1 MLKRAKSL
9 LDYASQVRLFGLL
22 LLLLLVALL
31 LGITYLF
38 SQTKLRLEQGQ
49 EEKLELVAKLAF
61 KEISSDPEWREGSL
75 SQEVVSRL
83 LALKNEV
90 RAHRLIL
97 WDRRGGELVL
107 GPSESLRPPSSSIE
121 AAWAG
126 RTTLSNFYRDKAGG
140 YYQALLLPLKG
151 ERGEMAGLLV
161 VEGRADFLGWLS
173 QLRWALVLGYG
184 CSLLLALLL
193 SFLFIRSILRP
204 YARLSSAAL
213 DFTKLSP
220 ALSRVEGEDPPPQEG
235 GDMEFVAQTFQK
247 MIDALK
253 EQQAELSRLYA
264 AEQKRARDLQ
274 AYQEY
279 ILGSISSG
287 VISLRP
293 DLTIVVF
300 NRTAQQIFGLE
311 ESEVLGRSCREVFGE
326 EGEITRL
333 AEEAIGL
340 KRIHSRLEL
349 SIKRRDEGPIWIGLS
364 SSLLRD
370 GEGNIVGL
378 TFLLTDLTEI
388 LMLREQVM
396 LKESLAT
403 LGQMSAGIAH
413 EFRNSLG
420 AILGFAKLLQK
431 KLPLEDPRS
440 AHVQDI
446 IAECGNLEAVLKDFL
461 AFAKPEKLQLSQ
473 VDLNAL
479 IMDSLEAYRQRL
491 EGAGVKIRLSLPP
504 EGLFVQADLAA
515 LKRALVNL
523 IRNAAEA
530 MPEGGELV
538 IEAGVRGHRRE
549 TPAAGRQPPGQGLQT
564 SDAQDL
570 GSGVWGPESG
580 PGRWVEIVVV
590 DTGCGIPE
598 EDRERIFTPFFT
610 TKEGGT
616 GLGLAL
622 VQKAVVG
629 HGGRVEV
636 ESRLGKGSTFKI
648 LLPYGERRRSPRL

>member
-31 LGITYLF
+31 PGITYLF
-38 SQTKLRLEQGQ
+38 SQTKLRLERGQ
-49 EEKLELVAKLAF
+49 KEKLELVAKLAS
-61 KEISSDPEWREGSL
+61 KQISADPGWREGSL
-75 SQEVVSRL
+75 SQGAVSGL
-83 LALKNEV
+83 LALKSEAG
-90 RAHRLIL
+90 AHRLIL

-107 GPSESLRPPSSSIE
+107 GPADPLRPPTPSIE

-126 RTTLSNFYRDKAGG
+126 RMTLSDFYWDKAGG
-140 YYQALLLPLKG
+140 YYQALLLPLKEEGG
-151 ERGEMAGLLV
+151 EIAGLLA
-161 VEGRADFLGWLS
+161 VEERADFLGWLR

-184 CSLLLALLL
+184 GALLLALLL
-193 SFLFIRSILRP
+193 FVLFVRSILRP
-204 YARLSSAAL
+204 YAQLSSAAL
-213 DFTKLSP
+213 DFTRLSP
-220 ALSRVEGEDPPPQEG
+220 ALSRVEVEDPSPQEG
-235 GDMEFVAQTFQK
+235 GDMEFVTQTFQK

-253 EQQAELSRLYA
+253 EQQAELSRLYT

-293 DLTIVVF
+293 DLTIIVF

-333 AEEAIGL
+333 AEEAISRQ
-340 KRIHSRLEL
+340 RIHSRLEL
-349 SIKRRDEGPIWIGLS
+349 SIKRRDGGPIWIGLS
-364 SSLLRD
+364 SSLLKD

-431 KLPLEDPRS
+431 KLPPQDPGS

-461 AFAKPEKLQLSQ
+461 AFAKPEKLQMSQ
-473 VDLNAL
+473 VDLNVL
-479 IMDSLEAYRQRL
+479 IIDSLEAYRQRL

-504 EGLFVQADLAA
+504 EGLSIQADSVA

-530 MPEGGELV
+530 MPEGGELGV
-538 IEAGVRGHRRE
+538 EARIRGH
-549 TPAAGRQPPGQGLQT
+549 
-564 SDAQDL
+564 DA
-570 GSGVWGPESG
+570 SEPY
-580 PGRWVEIVVV
+580 GRWVEIVVA

-598 EDRERIFTPFFT
+598 EDQERIFTPFFT
-610 TKEGGT
+610 MKEGGT

-629 HGGRVEV
+629 HGGWVEV
-636 ESRLGKGSTFKI
+636 ESRLGKGSTFRV
-648 LLPYGERRRSPRL
+648 LLPYGERRRTPRL

>member
-1 MLKRAKSL
+1 MLKWANSLWLFVRSMLKPSAKSS
-9 LDYASQVRLFGLL
+9 SQ
-22 LLLLLVALL
+22 
-31 LGITYLF
+31 
-38 SQTKLRLEQGQ
+38 
-49 EEKLELVAKLAF
+49 
-61 KEISSDPEWREGSL
+61 
-75 SQEVVSRL
+75 
-83 LALKNEV
+83 
-90 RAHRLIL
+90 
-97 WDRRGGELVL
+97 
-107 GPSESLRPPSSSIE
+107 
-121 AAWAG
+121 
-126 RTTLSNFYRDKAGG
+126 
-140 YYQALLLPLKG
+140 
-151 ERGEMAGLLV
+151 
-161 VEGRADFLGWLS
+161 
-173 QLRWALVLGYG
+173 
-184 CSLLLALLL
+184 
-193 SFLFIRSILRP
+193 
-204 YARLSSAAL
+204 AL
-213 DFTKLSP
+213 DFTRLSP
-220 ALSRVEGEDPPPQEG
+220 ALSRVEGGDPPPHEG
-235 GDMEFVAQTFQK
+235 GDREFVAETFQK
-247 MIDALK
+247 MIDTLK

-274 AYQEY
+274 TYQEY

-293 DLTIVVF
+293 DLTIIVF

-311 ESEVLGRSCREVFGE
+311 ESEVLGHPLREVFGE

-333 AEEAIGL
+333 AEEAITS

-349 SIKRRDEGPIWIGLS
+349 SIRRRDGSPIWIGLS

-440 AHVQDI
+440 VHVQDI
-446 IAECGNLEAVLKDFL
+446 IAECGNLETVLKDFL
-461 AFAKPEKLQLSQ
+461 AFAKPEKLQLNQ
-473 VDLNAL
+473 VDLVAL
-479 IMDSLEAYRQRL
+479 IIDSLEAYRQRL
-491 EGAGVKIRLSLPP
+491 EGAGVKIQLSLPP
-504 EGLFVQADLAA
+504 EGLSIQADSVA

-530 MPEGGELV
+530 MPEGGKLV
-538 IEAGVRGHRRE
+538 IEAGVRGH
-549 TPAAGRQPPGQGLQT
+549 
-564 SDAQDL
+564 DASEL
-570 GSGVWGPESG
+570 Y
-580 PGRWVEIVVV
+580 GRWVEIVVA

-636 ESRLGKGSTFKI
+636 ESRLGEGSTFRI
-648 LLPYGERRRSPRL
+648 LLPYGERRRTPRL